1 MSNFSPVFYARF
13 INQTLRK
20 IPLRFVLIVPFVL
33 QITATVSIISYLFFL
48 SGQRAIEKMSSEL
61 MDEVTQRVEDHLQ
74 KLTETAET
82 ITNLTLDHWEIE
94 NIDFKNLNLPEH
106 QLFLIIQTFK
116 SISRISLGNEQHD
129 FVSVTRSKGER
140 LLRSSPQDSSLIY
153 DYAIDHNG
161 KIIRLLRTFKKPSVT
176 LAPWYQDAVKT
187 RKTSWSDFYKI
198 GSQEDFGFSLNTPIY
213 HRITGELLGV
223 FSVEIVSSDLS
234 NFLRNIHLGQ
244 SGQVILINRQ
254 GDLVARSL
262 GKTYQQDSQEF
273 KKINLLSSRDLLLN
287 HIGKFLIKNFGSLL
301 DTKTL
306 QNVNFI
312 IPPTMLGSLSN
323 HYFLQVFPLKDKY
336 GLDLIAIIVIPK
348 SNFMAEVNT
357 YLKQTFVLS
366 CGIFCLSIVVGI
378 LTSRWIIKPILA
390 VNQAAK
396 RIAEGEIQNLS
407 DFERSDEIGELVQ
420 SFKGMNTELQT
431 TLVNLKLEILKH
443 KKTEQSLKVA
453 LEQIQQHFDNSPLAI
468 IEWDAQGKIKR
479 WSKHAEKIF
488 GWKADEVIGL
498 SNDDFC
504 LISEE
509 DREKVAQGIQQMISG
524 KVSTLKIQNCN
535 YTKTGEILV
544 CEWFSSGLFDQ
555 QGNLTSTLSFVQD
568 VTPRQQ
574 SEEALRQSEQRF
586 ERAIKGSNDGIWD
599 WFNVNQEQIWY
610 SPRFFEIIGYQPNEF
625 EPTFTQFINFIH
637 PDDRQRVFQD
647 IENHLRFN
655 LPYLTEYRWLHKL
668 GYYIWVQVRGE
679 ALRDEQ
685 GNPVSMAG
693 SLRDITEQ
701 KVAELALRRSE
712 AKWQHLIAANIVG
725 ILFTDF
731 EGGIVE
737 ANDAFLQMLGY
748 SREELETQQLN
759 LNVMIPNHSQD
770 VYQQM
775 LQKILTDKVL
785 PLHENKYL
793 HKNGTQIPVI
803 VGITLLE
810 EVHQVVSFVLDLS
823 QQKQT
828 EFELQKAKEQAEM
841 ASRAKST
848 FLTNMSHELR
858 TPLNAILGFTQLMV
872 RDKTLASHHREKL
885 NIVNRNGEHL
895 LELINDILSI
905 SKIEAN
911 RITLEEKIFNLYQFV
926 EDLKDTFELRATSK
940 GLQLMVE
947 RSPNLPQ
954 YLQTDERKLRQV
966 LINLFDNAIKFTD
979 QGSITLKIQP
989 LDPIPNPV
997 SNPSDYRIQFQVQD
1011 TGEGMAPEELK
1022 TIFDAFV
1029 QTSSGQKFEQGIGL
1043 GLPISRRFV
1052 ELMGGKITVH
1062 SQLGIG
1068 TCFEFT
1074 IRVQPIDSANL
1085 TYLQPQYQVI
1095 GLDPHQPQ
1103 YRILVVEDSEAHRQW
1118 LTKLLR
1124 SVGFDVMEANN
1135 GEEALNLVESYNPHL
1150 IWMDMRM
1157 SGMNGYQ
1164 ATQKIRAKKAK
1175 TLLTTPPN
1183 FSPFPKIIAVS
1194 ASVFEEERQKVVAAG
1209 CDDFVGKPLTENLI
1223 WEMLKKHLGVK
1234 FRVEGSQLHKAEH
1247 HEIQDSIIVQA
1258 LTTLPPELLN
1268 QLAMETQIGD
1278 SEKFL
1283 SLLAQIPPSQTFL
1296 INTLTELINNFE
1308 FELILHWVKL
1318 ALS

>member
-1 MSNFSPVFYARF
+1 
-13 INQTLRK
+13 
-20 IPLRFVLIVPFVL
+20 
-33 QITATVSIISYLFFL
+33 
-48 SGQRAIEKMSSEL
+48 
-61 MDEVTQRVEDHLQ
+61 
-74 KLTETAET
+74 
-82 ITNLTLDHWEIE
+82 
-94 NIDFKNLNLPEH
+94 
-106 QLFLIIQTFK
+106 
-116 SISRISLGNEQHD
+116 
-129 FVSVTRSKGER
+129 
-140 LLRSSPQDSSLIY
+140 
-153 DYAIDHNG
+153 
-161 KIIRLLRTFKKPSVT
+161 
-176 LAPWYQDAVKT
+176 
-187 RKTSWSDFYKI
+187 
-198 GSQEDFGFSLNTPIY
+198 
-213 HRITGELLGV
+213 
-223 FSVEIVSSDLS
+223 
-234 NFLRNIHLGQ
+234 
-244 SGQVILINRQ
+244 
-254 GDLVARSL
+254 
-262 GKTYQQDSQEF
+262 
-273 KKINLLSSRDLLLN
+273 
-287 HIGKFLIKNFGSLL
+287 
-301 DTKTL
+301 
-306 QNVNFI
+306 
-312 IPPTMLGSLSN
+312 
-323 HYFLQVFPLKDKY
+323 
-336 GLDLIAIIVIPK
+336 
-348 SNFMAEVNT
+348 
-357 YLKQTFVLS
+357 
-366 CGIFCLSIVVGI
+366 
-378 LTSRWIIKPILA
+378 
-390 VNQAAK
+390 
-396 RIAEGEIQNLS
+396 
-407 DFERSDEIGELVQ
+407 
-420 SFKGMNTELQT
+420 
-431 TLVNLKLEILKH
+431 
-443 KKTEQSLKVA
+443 
-453 LEQIQQHFDNSPLAI
+453 
-468 IEWDAQGKIKR
+468 
-479 WSKHAEKIF
+479 
-488 GWKADEVIGL
+488 
-498 SNDDFC
+498 
-504 LISEE
+504 
-509 DREKVAQGIQQMISG
+509 
-524 KVSTLKIQNCN
+524 
-535 YTKTGEILV
+535 
-544 CEWFSSGLFDQ
+544 
-555 QGNLTSTLSFVQD
+555 
-568 VTPRQQ
+568 
-574 SEEALRQSEQRF
+574 
-586 ERAIKGSNDGIWD
+586 
-599 WFNVNQEQIWY
+599 
-610 SPRFFEIIGYQPNEF
+610 
-625 EPTFTQFINFIH
+625 
-637 PDDRQRVFQD
+637 
-647 IENHLRFN
+647 
-655 LPYLTEYRWLHKL
+655 
-668 GYYIWVQVRGE
+668 
-679 ALRDEQ
+679 
-685 GNPVSMAG
+685 
-693 SLRDITEQ
+693 
-701 KVAELALRRSE
+701 
-712 AKWQHLIAANIVG
+712 
-725 ILFTDF
+725 
-731 EGGIVE
+731 
-737 ANDAFLQMLGY
+737 
-748 SREELETQQLN
+748 
-759 LNVMIPNHSQD
+759 
-770 VYQQM
+770 
-775 LQKILTDKVL
+775 
-785 PLHENKYL
+785 
-793 HKNGTQIPVI
+793 
-803 VGITLLE
+803 
-810 EVHQVVSFVLDLS
+810 
-823 QQKQT
+823 
-828 EFELQKAKEQAEM
+828 M